1 MESADS
7 PKEDALSGLLLK
19 QLAELRELIE
29 LRFAQQKESLLSLS
43 ERRQSE
49 RRQSERRFSE
59 RRLSERRL
67 ESIWEGDAPK
77 PQAEG
82 HQDPEDIPE
91 SASRSSLR
99 IQVMPEFTRQQ
110 TEVTEETQLP
120 PAFGR
125 RSSDLSGTNSTIR
138 NNMNMRRSVVS
149 TKSMRNSFV
158 RESIQVHKLKAKLQS
173 SSLSF
178 RREKDA
184 GFDPEM
190 SLRDVAAA
198 MVESSVFSHFVAL
211 LIVANVVLLGV
222 EVDLTSAVGVNDAP
236 RWCGPLN
243 GAIVG
248 IFVLETLLKFFACG
262 CHGYWCG
269 PDSAWNIFDFVI
281 IAVSV
286 LEVILDVVAQMLNPS
301 VNAGQLRMMRTVRLA
316 RALRGMRVVR
326 LFRYVSALRTLVLS
340 IISTMGS
347 LLWTLALLVIL
358 FYSFGVVLTQL
369 VVDFCRFS
377 GIDAGADPNAPPIC
391 PEELGMYWSSVSES
405 NLADLWTLFMLLDS
419 DQRGVIDLDEFV
431 SGCLQLHGPAK
442 SLQLAKMSYENK
454 LTRKA
459 IKQLS
464 QEIQSIQIP
473 LGHRH
478 AREIFERERGEE
490 PSGKKQL
497 HLCAESGKGVSA
509 WPDLKI
515 AYRLKSHMLD
525 VVRLMSRYTS
535 ISTLTDE
542 ELEER
547 EWEFETALRQRNE
560 ALNSKRSSLGEKF
573 TPLGDHQ
580 KFKEMQNFKQ
590 LRDRERYLLQE
601 VQEEKRRRKEKR
613 DAEQAEKPNAAM
625 SAAIAEYFAQ
635 QKAAGGS
642 AAPQMPKSVARTAQ
656 IHPSLASVYANAPP
670 PPRKTAPVAAPEP
683 HAQAPAPAAPAGHAV
698 PDLATLSAASA
709 LPAAFRAK
717 ALASLSR

>member
-1 MESADS
+1 
-7 PKEDALSGLLLK
+7 
-19 QLAELRELIE
+19 
-29 LRFAQQKESLLSLS
+29 
-43 ERRQSE
+43 
-49 RRQSERRFSE
+49 
-59 RRLSERRL
+59 
-67 ESIWEGDAPK
+67 
-77 PQAEG
+77 
-82 HQDPEDIPE
+82 QDPEDLPE

-248 IFVLETLLKFFACG
+248 IFVLETLLKFFAYG

-405 NLADLWTLFMLLDS
+405 MLTLFMAISGGLSWSEAMRPL
-419 DQRGVIDLDEFV
+419 RKV
-431 SGCLQLHGPAK
+431 SG
-442 SLQLAKMSYENK
+442 LAVFFVLLY
-454 LTRKA
+454 
-459 IKQLS
+459 
-464 QEIQSIQIP
+464 
-473 LGHRH
+473 
-478 AREIFERERGEE
+478 
-490 PSGKKQL
+490 
-497 HLCAESGKGVSA
+497 
-509 WPDLKI
+509 
-515 AYRLKSHMLD
+515 
-525 VVRLMSRYTS
+525 VVITV
-535 ISTLTDE
+535 
-542 ELEER
+542 
-547 EWEFETALRQRNE
+547 FAV
-560 ALNSKRSSLGEKF
+560 LN
-573 TPLGDHQ
+573 
-580 KFKEMQNFKQ
+580 
-590 LRDRERYLLQE
+590 
-601 VQEEKRRRKEKR
+601 
-613 DAEQAEKPNAAM
+613 
-625 SAAIAEYFAQ
+625 
-635 QKAAGGS
+635 
-642 AAPQMPKSVARTAQ
+642 
-656 IHPSLASVYANAPP
+656 
-670 PPRKTAPVAAPEP
+670 
-683 HAQAPAPAAPAGHAV
+683 
-698 PDLATLSAASA
+698 
-709 LPAAFRAK
+709 
-717 ALASLSR
+717 